1 MKNLP
6 LFAPCAFA
14 CIAVMVVAYACTNA
28 QGLLPRIGTVFF
40 VEPFYGA
47 APGGPWRMLA
57 FVTWLALA
65 GLIAKPKK
73 PEHCVRVACLVLF
86 PAVAIGL
93 FNCVFEVAA
102 PPALEPTAVVAL
114 VGALF
119 YEISLACKWTR
130 LTMVCVSFAACS
142 GYGLATAL
150 GLWGTAV
157 AAAAMITVQ
166 MVWSGI
172 EMNVFRLTSA
182 SRDRESEYR

>member
-1 MKNLP
+1 MKNL

-14 CIAVMVVAYACTNA
+14 CVAIMVVAYVCTNA
-28 QGLLPRIGTVFF
+28 KGLMTRIGTVFF
-40 VEPFYGA
+40 VEPFYGIA
-47 APGGPWRMLA
+47 SDGPWRMLA
-57 FVTWLALA
+57 FVAWLALA
-65 GLIAKPKK
+65 ALIATPKK
-73 PEHCVRVACLVLF
+73 PRRCVRVACLVLF

-157 AAAAMITVQ
+157 AATAMITVQ
-166 MVWSGI
+166 MVWSSI
-172 EMNVFRLTSA
+172 EMKVFRLTSA